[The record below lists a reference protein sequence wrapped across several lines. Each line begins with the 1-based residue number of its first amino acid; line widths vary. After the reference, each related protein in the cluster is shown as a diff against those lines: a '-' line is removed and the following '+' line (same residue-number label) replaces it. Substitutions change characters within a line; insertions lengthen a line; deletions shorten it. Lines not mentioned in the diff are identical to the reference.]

1 MERRDPVTTPEDKV
15 ELLDEQTGEASEEG
29 VKSARALVQTF
40 LQTVKGYR
48 LYESNHPILLK
59 FLERLKKDFDKYFEE
74 FPSFSLQVGEHRL
87 FYHGN
92 VVYES
97 QDVKESLAFVFFKD
111 GVREIRFHK
120 GLDLKEI
127 LDFLNVVR
135 KSDLVN
141 RMEDDLV
148 TLLWEKDF
156 SHISF
161 TTMDEFL
168 EKSGT
173 FVPATEEDLMNGM
186 ELKGTEGDGY
196 QESTDPTQAEGFN
209 ILTDENLKKAINPSP
224 GQSVVDACQ
233 LAADEVEKINREV
246 SQEHQPEHLYVLIES
261 LMEILLHLGED
272 MDAYENMIS
281 FFERINLNLLDQGEV
296 GKAVEILKKFK
307 GTMED
312 MVMKDKQIFAIRRI
326 LESATGPPSVKLLG
340 KAMLGNGETNSESI
354 LQYLPFLT
362 DKAILPLCLLLG
374 ELESPKWKKVVSDL
388 LVNLARNDITP
399 LLKFL
404 ADRNPV
410 LVSHILYILG
420 KIGNPS
426 TLKYLGNL
434 VGHSDLKVR
443 EETLQVLV
451 KFGEKG
457 KDLIQRFL
465 KDSTPEVRGKASIA
479 LARAVKVQAVKPL
492 TEIILSEDFYKRD
505 YEEKVYFFKALGET
519 GSKEAIPVLEQI
531 AKKKNWFKK
540 AKWEE
545 MRICATNTLRMM
557 ETEKRAVR

>member
-1 MERRDPVTTPEDKV
+1 MTTPEDKV

-29 VKSARALVQTF
+29 VKSAKALVQTF

-59 FLERLKKDFDKYFEE
+59 FLERLKKDFDNYFEE
-74 FPSFSLQVGEHRL
+74 FPSFSLQIGEHRL

-97 QDVKESLAFVFFKD
+97 QDIKESLAFAFFKD

-161 TTMDEFL
+161 TTIDEFL

-186 ELKGTEGDGY
+186 ELKGTEADGY
-196 QESTDPTQAEGFN
+196 QESTDTAQAEGFN
-209 ILTDENLKKAINPSP
+209 ILTDDNLKKAINPSP
-224 GQSVVDACQ
+224 GQSLVDACQ
-233 LAADEVEKINREV
+233 LAAEEVEKINREV
-246 SQEHQPEHLYVLIES
+246 SQEHQPEHLYVLVDS
-261 LMEILLHLGED
+261 LIEILLHLGED

-281 FFERINLNLLDQGEV
+281 FFERINQNLLDQGEV

-312 MVMKDKQIFAIRRI
+312 MVLKDKQIFAIRRI
-326 LESATGPPSVKLLG
+326 LEGATSQPSVKLLG
-340 KAMLGNGETNSESI
+340 KAMLGDGETNSESI

-374 ELESPKWKKVVSDL
+374 ELESPKRKKVVSDL
-388 LVNLARNDITP
+388 LVILASEDITP

-404 ADRNPV
+404 SDRNSL
-410 LVSHILYILG
+410 LVCHILTILG

-434 VGHSDLKVR
+434 TGHSDLKVR

-465 KDSTPEVRGKASIA
+465 KDPAPEVRGKASIA
-479 LARAVKVQAVKPL
+479 LARAVRVHAVKPL
-492 TEIILSEDFYKRD
+492 TEIILSEDFHKRD

>member
-1 MERRDPVTTPEDKV
+1 VTTPEDKV

-29 VKSARALVQTF
+29 VKSAKALVQTF

-59 FLERLKKDFDKYFEE
+59 FLERLKKDFDNYFEE
-74 FPSFSLQVGEHRL
+74 FPSFSLQIGEHRL

-97 QDVKESLAFVFFKD
+97 QDIKESLAFAFFKD

-161 TTMDEFL
+161 TTIDEFL

-186 ELKGTEGDGY
+186 ELKGTEADGY
-196 QESTDPTQAEGFN
+196 QESTDPAQAEGFN
-209 ILTDENLKKAINPSP
+209 ILTDDNLKKAINPSP
-224 GQSVVDACQ
+224 GQSLVDACQ
-233 LAADEVEKINREV
+233 LAAEEVEKINREV
-246 SQEHQPEHLYVLIES
+246 SQEHQPEHLYVLVDS
-261 LMEILLHLGED
+261 LIEILLHLGED

-281 FFERINLNLLDQGEV
+281 FFERINQNLLDQGEV

-312 MVMKDKQIFAIRRI
+312 MVLKDKQIFAIRRI
-326 LESATGPPSVKLLG
+326 LEGATSQPSVKLLG

-374 ELESPKWKKVVSDL
+374 ELESPKQKKVVSDL
-388 LVNLARNDITP
+388 LVILAREDITP

-404 ADRNPV
+404 SDRNSL
-410 LVSHILYILG
+410 LVCHILTILG

-434 VGHSDLKVR
+434 TGHSDGKVR

-465 KDSTPEVRGKASIA
+465 KDPAPEVRGKASIA
-479 LARAVKVQAVKPL
+479 LARAVRVHAVKPL

-505 YEEKVYFFKALGET
+505 YDEKVYFFKALGET

>member
-1 MERRDPVTTPEDKV
+1 MTTPEDKV

-29 VKSARALVQTF
+29 VKSAKALVQTF

-59 FLERLKKDFDKYFEE
+59 FLERLKKDFDNYFEE
-74 FPSFSLQVGEHRL
+74 FPSFSLQIGEHRL

-97 QDVKESLAFVFFKD
+97 QDIKESLAFAFFKD

-161 TTMDEFL
+161 TTIDEFL

-186 ELKGTEGDGY
+186 ELKGTEADGY
-196 QESTDPTQAEGFN
+196 QESTDTAQAEGFN
-209 ILTDENLKKAINPSP
+209 ILTDDNLKKAINPSP
-224 GQSVVDACQ
+224 GQSLVDACQ
-233 LAADEVEKINREV
+233 LAAEEVEKINREV
-246 SQEHQPEHLYVLIES
+246 SQEHQPEHLYVLVDS
-261 LMEILLHLGED
+261 LIEILLHLGED

-281 FFERINLNLLDQGEV
+281 FFERINQNLLDQGEV

-312 MVMKDKQIFAIRRI
+312 MVLKDKQIFAIRRI
-326 LESATGPPSVKLLG
+326 LEGATSQPSVKLLG
-340 KAMLGNGETNSESI
+340 KAMLGNGETNFESI

-374 ELESPKWKKVVSDL
+374 ELESPKRKKVVSDL
-388 LVNLARNDITP
+388 LVILAREDITP

-404 ADRNPV
+404 SDRNSL
-410 LVSHILYILG
+410 LVCHILTILG

-434 VGHSDLKVR
+434 TGHSDLKVR

-465 KDSTPEVRGKASIA
+465 KDPAPEVRGKASIA
-479 LARAVKVQAVKPL
+479 LARAVRVHAVKPL

-505 YEEKVYFFKALGET
+505 YDEKVYFFKALGET

>member
-1 MERRDPVTTPEDKV
+1 MTTPEDKV

-29 VKSARALVQTF
+29 VKSAKALVQTF

-59 FLERLKKDFDKYFEE
+59 FLERLKKDFDNYFEE
-74 FPSFSLQVGEHRL
+74 FPSFSLQIGEHRL

-97 QDVKESLAFVFFKD
+97 QDIKESLAFAFFKD

-161 TTMDEFL
+161 TTIDEFL

-186 ELKGTEGDGY
+186 ELKGTEADGY
-196 QESTDPTQAEGFN
+196 QESTDPAQAEGFN
-209 ILTDENLKKAINPSP
+209 ILTDDNLKKAINPSP
-224 GQSVVDACQ
+224 GQSLVDACQ
-233 LAADEVEKINREV
+233 LAAEEVEKINREV
-246 SQEHQPEHLYVLIES
+246 SQEHQPEHLYVLVDS
-261 LMEILLHLGED
+261 LIEILLHLGED

-281 FFERINLNLLDQGEV
+281 FFERINQNLLDQGEV

-312 MVMKDKQIFAIRRI
+312 MVLKDKQIFAIRRI
-326 LESATGPPSVKLLG
+326 LEGATSQPSVKLLG
-340 KAMLGNGETNSESI
+340 KAMLGDGETNSESI

-374 ELESPKWKKVVSDL
+374 ELESPKRKKVVSDL
-388 LVNLARNDITP
+388 LVILAREDITP

-404 ADRNPV
+404 SDRNSL
-410 LVSHILYILG
+410 LVCHILYILG

-426 TLKYLGNL
+426 ALKHLGNL
-434 VGHSDLKVR
+434 TGHSDLKVR
-443 EETLQVLV
+443 EETLQMLV

-465 KDSTPEVRGKASIA
+465 KDPAPEVRGKASIA
-479 LARAVKVQAVKPL
+479 LARAVRVHAVKPL
-492 TEIILSEDFYKRD
+492 TEIILSEDFHKRD

-519 GSKEAIPVLEQI
+519 GSEEAIPVLEQI

>member
-1 MERRDPVTTPEDKV
+1 MTTPEDKV

-29 VKSARALVQTF
+29 VKSAKALVQTF

-59 FLERLKKDFDKYFEE
+59 FLERLKKDFDNYFEE
-74 FPSFSLQVGEHRL
+74 FPSFSLQIGEHRL

-97 QDVKESLAFVFFKD
+97 QDIKESLAFAFFKD

-161 TTMDEFL
+161 TTIDEFL

-186 ELKGTEGDGY
+186 ELKGTEADGY
-196 QESTDPTQAEGFN
+196 QESTDTAQAEGFN
-209 ILTDENLKKAINPSP
+209 ILTDDNLKKAINPSP
-224 GQSVVDACQ
+224 GQSLVDACQ
-233 LAADEVEKINREV
+233 LAAEEVEKINREV
-246 SQEHQPEHLYVLIES
+246 SQEHQPEHLYVLVDS
-261 LMEILLHLGED
+261 LIEILLHLGED

-281 FFERINLNLLDQGEV
+281 FFERINQNLLDQGEV

-312 MVMKDKQIFAIRRI
+312 MVLKDKQIFAIRRI
-326 LESATGPPSVKLLG
+326 LEGATSQPSVKLLG
-340 KAMLGNGETNSESI
+340 KAMLGDGETNSESI

-374 ELESPKWKKVVSDL
+374 ELESPKRKKVVSDL
-388 LVNLARNDITP
+388 LVILASEDITP

-404 ADRNPV
+404 SDRNSL
-410 LVSHILYILG
+410 LVCHILTILG

-434 VGHSDLKVR
+434 TGHSDLKVR

-465 KDSTPEVRGKASIA
+465 KDPAPEVRGKASIA
-479 LARAVKVQAVKPL
+479 LARAVRVHAVKPL

-505 YEEKVYFFKALGET
+505 YDEKVYFFKALGET

>member
-1 MERRDPVTTPEDKV
+1 VTTPEDKV

-29 VKSARALVQTF
+29 VKSAKALVQTF

-59 FLERLKKDFDKYFEE
+59 FLERLKKDFDNYFEE
-74 FPSFSLQVGEHRL
+74 FPSFSLQIGEHRL

-97 QDVKESLAFVFFKD
+97 QDIKESLAFAFFKD

-161 TTMDEFL
+161 TTIDEFL

-186 ELKGTEGDGY
+186 ELKGTKADGY
-196 QESTDPTQAEGFN
+196 QESTDPAQAEGFN
-209 ILTDENLKKAINPSP
+209 ILTDDNLKKAINPSP
-224 GQSVVDACQ
+224 GQSLVDACQ
-233 LAADEVEKINREV
+233 LAAEEVEKINREV
-246 SQEHQPEHLYVLIES
+246 SQEHQPEHLYVLVDS
-261 LMEILLHLGED
+261 LIEILLHLGED

-281 FFERINLNLLDQGEV
+281 FFERINQNLLDQGEV

-312 MVMKDKQIFAIRRI
+312 MVLKDKQIFAIRRI
-326 LESATGPPSVKLLG
+326 LEGATSQPSVKLLG
-340 KAMLGNGETNSESI
+340 KAMLGDGETNSESI

-374 ELESPKWKKVVSDL
+374 ELESPKRKKVVSDL
-388 LVNLARNDITP
+388 LVILAREDITP

-404 ADRNPV
+404 SDRNSL
-410 LVSHILYILG
+410 LVCHILTILG

-434 VGHSDLKVR
+434 TGHSDLKVR

-465 KDSTPEVRGKASIA
+465 KDPAPEVRGKASIA
-479 LARAVKVQAVKPL
+479 LARAVRVHAVKPL

-505 YEEKVYFFKALGET
+505 YDEKVYFFKALGET

>member
-1 MERRDPVTTPEDKV
+1 MTTPEDKV

-29 VKSARALVQTF
+29 VKSAKALVQTF

-59 FLERLKKDFDKYFEE
+59 FLERLKKDFDNYFEE
-74 FPSFSLQVGEHRL
+74 FPSFSLQIGEHRL

-97 QDVKESLAFVFFKD
+97 QDIKESLAFAFFKD

-161 TTMDEFL
+161 TTIDEFL

-186 ELKGTEGDGY
+186 ELKGTEADGY
-196 QESTDPTQAEGFN
+196 QESTDTAQAEGFN
-209 ILTDENLKKAINPSP
+209 ILTDDNLKKAINPSP
-224 GQSVVDACQ
+224 GQSLVDACQ
-233 LAADEVEKINREV
+233 LAAEEVEKINREV
-246 SQEHQPEHLYVLIES
+246 SQEHQPEHLYVLVDS
-261 LMEILLHLGED
+261 LIEILLHLGED

-281 FFERINLNLLDQGEV
+281 FFERINQNLLDQGEV

-312 MVMKDKQIFAIRRI
+312 MVLKDKQIFAIRRI
-326 LESATGPPSVKLLG
+326 LEGATSQPSVKLLG
-340 KAMLGNGETNSESI
+340 KAMLGDGETNSESI

-374 ELESPKWKKVVSDL
+374 ELESPKRKKVVSDL
-388 LVNLARNDITP
+388 LVILAREDITP

-404 ADRNPV
+404 SDRNSL
-410 LVSHILYILG
+410 LVCHILTILG

-434 VGHSDLKVR
+434 TGHSDLKVR

-465 KDSTPEVRGKASIA
+465 KDPAPEVRGKASIA
-479 LARAVKVQAVKPL
+479 LARAVRVHAVKPL
-492 TEIILSEDFYKRD
+492 TEIILSEDFHKRD

>member
-1 MERRDPVTTPEDKV
+1 MTTPEDKV

-29 VKSARALVQTF
+29 VKSAKALVQTF

-59 FLERLKKDFDKYFEE
+59 FLERLKKDFDNYFEE
-74 FPSFSLQVGEHRL
+74 FPSFSLQIGEHRL

-97 QDVKESLAFVFFKD
+97 QDIKESLAFAFFKD

-161 TTMDEFL
+161 TTIDEFL

-186 ELKGTEGDGY
+186 ELKGTEADGY
-196 QESTDPTQAEGFN
+196 QESTDTAQAEGFN
-209 ILTDENLKKAINPSP
+209 ILTDDNLKKAINPSP
-224 GQSVVDACQ
+224 GQSLVDACQ
-233 LAADEVEKINREV
+233 LAAEEVEKINREV
-246 SQEHQPEHLYVLIES
+246 SQEHQPEHLYVLVDS
-261 LMEILLHLGED
+261 LIEILLHLGED

-281 FFERINLNLLDQGEV
+281 FFERINQNLLDQGEV

-312 MVMKDKQIFAIRRI
+312 MVLKDKQIFAIRRI
-326 LESATGPPSVKLLG
+326 LEGATSQPSVKLLG
-340 KAMLGNGETNSESI
+340 KAMLGDGETNSESI

-374 ELESPKWKKVVSDL
+374 ELESPKRKKVVSDL
-388 LVNLARNDITP
+388 LVILAREDITP

-404 ADRNPV
+404 SDRNSL
-410 LVSHILYILG
+410 LVCHILTILG

-434 VGHSDLKVR
+434 TGHSDLKVR

-465 KDSTPEVRGKASIA
+465 KDPAPEVRGKASIA
-479 LARAVKVQAVKPL
+479 LARAVRVHAVKPL
-492 TEIILSEDFYKRD
+492 TEIILSEDFHKRG

>member
-1 MERRDPVTTPEDKV
+1 MTTPEDKV

-29 VKSARALVQTF
+29 VKSAKALVQTF

-59 FLERLKKDFDKYFEE
+59 FLERLKKDFDNYFEE
-74 FPSFSLQVGEHRL
+74 FPSFSLQIGEHRL

-97 QDVKESLAFVFFKD
+97 QDIKESLAFAFFKD

-161 TTMDEFL
+161 TTIDEFL

-186 ELKGTEGDGY
+186 ELKGTEADGY
-196 QESTDPTQAEGFN
+196 QESTDTAQAEGFN
-209 ILTDENLKKAINPSP
+209 ILTDDNLKKAINPSP
-224 GQSVVDACQ
+224 GQSLVDACQ
-233 LAADEVEKINREV
+233 LAAEEVEKINREV
-246 SQEHQPEHLYVLIES
+246 SQEHQPEHLYVLVDS
-261 LMEILLHLGED
+261 LIEILLHLGED

-281 FFERINLNLLDQGEV
+281 FFERINQNLLDQGEV

-312 MVMKDKQIFAIRRI
+312 MVLKDKQIFAIRRI
-326 LESATGPPSVKLLG
+326 LEGATSQPSVKLLG
-340 KAMLGNGETNSESI
+340 KAMLGDGETNSESI

-374 ELESPKWKKVVSDL
+374 ELESPKQKKVVSDL
-388 LVNLARNDITP
+388 LVILAREDITP

-404 ADRNPV
+404 SDRNSL
-410 LVSHILYILG
+410 LVCHILTILG

-434 VGHSDLKVR
+434 TGHSDLKVR

-465 KDSTPEVRGKASIA
+465 KDPAPEVRGKASIA
-479 LARAVKVQAVKPL
+479 LARAVRVHAVKPL

-505 YEEKVYFFKALGET
+505 YDEKVYFFKALGET